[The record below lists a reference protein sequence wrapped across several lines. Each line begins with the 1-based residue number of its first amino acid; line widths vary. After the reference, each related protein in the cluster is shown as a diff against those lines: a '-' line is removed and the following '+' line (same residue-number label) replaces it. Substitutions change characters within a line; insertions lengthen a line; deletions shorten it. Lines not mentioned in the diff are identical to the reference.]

1 MGGEKGVD
9 GADGGELVGPVG
21 EGIAGGGAVDSKGGR
36 VAAGET
42 SVRVAAELAV
52 VVDGGRWWRRW
63 VDRVLRTAAAG
74 PKNMGLTPSHT
85 KEPNKS
91 PIGF

>member
-1 MGGEKGVD
+1 MGGEKGVY

-21 EGIAGGGAVDSKGGR
+21 EGISGGGAVDSKGGR
-36 VAAGET
+36 AAASET

-63 VDRVLRTAAAG
+63 ADRVLRTAAAG
-74 PKNMGLTPSHT
+74 
-85 KEPNKS
+85 
-91 PIGF
+91 GFHPRL

>member
-21 EGIAGGGAVDSKGGR
+21 EGIAGGGAADSKGGR
-36 VAAGET
+36 AAAGET

-52 VVDGGRWWRRW
+52 VVDGGRWWWRW
-63 VDRVLRTAAAG
+63 ADRVLRTAAAG
-74 PKNMGLTPSHT
+74 
-85 KEPNKS
+85 
-91 PIGF
+91 GFHLRLRLSLFCSRLCCL

>member
-36 VAAGET
+36 AAAGET
-42 SVRVAAELAV
+42 RVRVAAELAV
-52 VVDGGRWWRRW
+52 VVDGGRWWRRRP
-63 VDRVLRTAAAG
+63 V
-74 PKNMGLTPSHT
+74 
-85 KEPNKS
+85 
-91 PIGF
+91 GFIPGCDGRLSLF